1 MLGSTDKTMGQLRPC
16 LEGNTHRLAD
26 VGNRGNA
33 LGRKAQA
40 DNSLEG
46 FTSTFCLGR

>member
-26 VGNRGNA
+26 VDNRGQ
-33 LGRKAQA
+33 RH
-40 DNSLEG
+40 
-46 FTSTFCLGR
+46 R